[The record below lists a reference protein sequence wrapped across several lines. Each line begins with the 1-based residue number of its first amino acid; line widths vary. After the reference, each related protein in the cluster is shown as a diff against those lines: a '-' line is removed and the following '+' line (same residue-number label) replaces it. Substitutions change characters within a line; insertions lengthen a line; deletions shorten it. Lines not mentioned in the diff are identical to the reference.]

1 MRQET
6 DRLREPAA
14 WALVGFLAVRCGVD
28 ALRVL
33 FGVGSGVDGF
43 RARAYGGQGALLNE
57 LTPVL
62 LAVAVVLVTHL
73 GRPTP
78 RAGAVTRTAF
88 GVLAVQ
94 GVTGLVV
101 ALGALA
107 YGGGGFDIPAA
118 ARVEQT
124 AVNAG
129 VLVLFALCAFFLIL
143 VLRAPSPP
151 TVTRGKSLP
160 HHEWPSYAPDPQ
172 AHPAPGHAP
181 PSGAHRVDGVAP
193 PPGRPE
199 QASPSGQYAAARGDR
214 AAQPE
219 PAPAAGQYAT
229 QAGQGRTGP
238 VEQASPTG
246 QYAAPATVSGA
257 HPAAPAVSAPPRPTA
272 PPPPSPQHDHGRP
285 RP

>member
-14 WALVGFLAVRCGVD
+14 WALIGFLAVRCGVD

-33 FGVGSGVDGF
+33 FGVGSGVEGF
-43 RARAYGGQGALLNE
+43 RARAYGGQGSLLNE

-62 LAVAVVLVTHL
+62 LAVAVVLVTHA

-78 RAGAVTRTAF
+78 RARVLTRTAF
-88 GVLAVQ
+88 GVLVVQ
-94 GVTGLVV
+94 GLAGLVV

-107 YGGGGFDIPAA
+107 YDGGGFDIPPA

-129 VLVLFALCAFFLIL
+129 VLVLFALCAFFLIV

-160 HHEWPSYAPDPQ
+160 HHEWPSYAPDAAHSQ
-172 AHPAPGHAP
+172 AYAAPGHAP
-181 PSGAHRVDGVAP
+181 PTGARHDGGAP
-193 PPGRPE
+193 
-199 QASPSGQYAAARGDR
+199 
-214 AAQPE
+214 
-219 PAPAAGQYAT
+219 
-229 QAGQGRTGP
+229 
-238 VEQASPTG
+238 SPTG
-246 QYAAPATVSGA
+246 QYATQTGQPPTQAEQYATQTGYGRAARPEQAPPTGRFPS
-257 HPAAPAVSAPPRPTA
+257 PPRPTG
-272 PPPPSPQHDHGRP
+272 PPPPPDHGRP